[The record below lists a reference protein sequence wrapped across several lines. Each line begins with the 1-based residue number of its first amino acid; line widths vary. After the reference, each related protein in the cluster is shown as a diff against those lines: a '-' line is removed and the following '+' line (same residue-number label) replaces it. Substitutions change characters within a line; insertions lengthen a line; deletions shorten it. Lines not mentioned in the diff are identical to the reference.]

1 MLTHF
6 LQEVRYSI
14 VGQHGYAP
22 HFFGLKNIGGI
33 YCYHPMCMCENIY
46 RIYLTEYTTVS
57 TYFYSICRTEYEVHP
72 VLHYMVL
79 PYI

>member
-22 HFFGLKNIGGI
+22 HFFGLKITLGHI
-33 YCYHPMCMCENIY
+33 VIALYSCVKI
-46 RIYLTEYTTVS
+46 S
-57 TYFYSICRTEYEVHP
+57 TRDT
-72 VLHYMVL
+72 
-79 PYI
+79 